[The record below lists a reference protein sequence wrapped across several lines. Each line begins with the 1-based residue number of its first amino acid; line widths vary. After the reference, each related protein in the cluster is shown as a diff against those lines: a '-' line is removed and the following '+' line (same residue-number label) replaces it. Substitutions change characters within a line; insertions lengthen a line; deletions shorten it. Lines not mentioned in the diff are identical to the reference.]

1 VLAVGVA
8 EATTNL
14 LSLSL
19 GSVTVVTS
27 WVMN

>member
-19 GSVTVVTS
+19 GSVTVVT
-27 WVMN
+27 